1 MTNSTDIQRI
11 FASFNGGGKA
21 SLPELSLALLEEQK
35 AAWKDLREGYGG
47 LASLKEHRI
56 EEDEISVILQ
66 YNPKRIISAG
76 ANIDPV
82 AIKARPCFLCRRN
95 LPDAQKAVLYRRK
108 FLILCNP
115 APIFPFHFTI
125 AHIEHIP
132 QLLSRALPSF
142 LQLAKDFLP
151 SFALLYNGP
160 RCGASAPDHLHF
172 QAIPKAAVPVLNDG
186 RAGGKKVL
194 RKETGG
200 LRLFKME
207 GGGIPV
213 IIVEGRS
220 KAGVVA
226 FVRRIIKAM
235 KQVFSAPAEPMMN
248 LFCLYNDGKWEVV
261 MFSRGKHRPDVYFKS
276 GKDRLLISPGAVDMG
291 GIVIVTREED
301 FYHLDAAAVRGI
313 IREVSLPDEKVEEI
327 IAAL

>member
-1 MTNSTDIQRI
+1 MNESSNDRRI
-11 FASFNGGGKA
+11 FARFNGGKA

-35 AAWKDLREGYGG
+35 TAWKDLREGYGR
-47 LASLKEHRI
+47 LASLMERQI
-56 EEDEISVILQ
+56 EEGDFSVIFQ
-66 YNPKRIISAG
+66 YNPQRVISAG
-76 ANIDPV
+76 ANIDPA
-82 AIKARPCFLCRRN
+82 AIKARPCFLCGRN
-95 LPDAQKAVLYRRK
+95 LPYAQKAILYRKK

-172 QAIPKAAVPVLNDG
+172 QAVPKAPVPILNDG
-186 RAGGKKVL
+186 CTGGKKVL

-200 LRLFKME
+200 VRLFKTE
-207 GGGIPV
+207 GREIPV

-220 KAGVVA
+220 KSDVVA

-235 KQVFSAPAEPMMN
+235 KQVFSTPAEPMMN
-248 LFCLYNDGKWEVV
+248 LFCLYDEGKWEVV
-261 MFSRGKHRPDVYFKS
+261 MFPRSKHRPDVYFKS

-291 GIVIVTREED
+291 GLVIITRKED
-301 FYHLDAAAVRGI
+301 FYRLDAAAIRGI